1 MMDEFCKKLK
11 AAIHNTNK
19 AIEEL
24 PVMLDEGATMPTRA
38 HDMDGGL
45 DLYNRNENVVI
56 PGATWDEV
64 SGCTGDC
71 DKCLKHDGYFD
82 DDGCFVVTTCDEY
95 EKHCGFAI
103 IDTGVHV
110 QIPKGY
116 CGLMVSKSG
125 LNVNSNLTSTGLI
138 DAGYTGSIR
147 VNLYNHGKKARVIT
161 PHQKISQL
169 VILPCLLCKPV
180 LVDKFEETERGDG
193 GFGSTGEY

>member
-1 MMDEFCKKLK
+1 MNILVFDES
-11 AAIHNTNK
+11 INQT
-19 AIEEL
+19 IEEL
-24 PVMLDEGATMPTRA
+24 PVMLDDGAIMPTRA

-56 PGATWDEV
+56 PGATWDELN
-64 SGCTGDC
+64 CNGDC
-71 DKCLKHDGYFD
+71 DNCQRGTQYFGD
-82 DDGCFVVTTCDEY
+82 CDEY
-95 EKHCGFAI
+95 YAHCGFAI

-138 DAGYTGSIR
+138 DAGYTGSIK
-147 VNLYNHGKKARVIT
+147 VKLYNHGKKARVIT

-169 VILPCLLCKPV
+169 VVLPCLLCKPV

>member
-1 MMDEFCKKLK
+1 MDEFCEKLK

-38 HDMDGGL
+38 HDIDGGL
-45 DLYNRNENVVI
+45 DLYNRDKNVLV
-56 PGATWDEV
+56 PGASWDDNYC
-64 SGCTGDC
+64 SGDC
-71 DKCLKHDGYFD
+71 DICSEEDAFCFNKCG
-82 DDGCFVVTTCDEY
+82 T
-95 EKHCGFAI
+95 AI

-116 CGLMVSKSG
+116 LGLMVSKSG

-147 VNLYNHGKKARVIT
+147 VKLYNHGKKARVIT

-169 VILPCLLCKPV
+169 AILPCLLCKPV

-193 GFGSTGEY
+193 GFGSTGSH

>member
-1 MMDEFCKKLK
+1 MKNINL
-11 AAIHNTNK
+11 
-19 AIEEL
+19 EEL

-38 HDMDGGL
+38 HDLDGGL
-45 DLYNRNENVVI
+45 DLYNRDKNVLV
-56 PGATWDEV
+56 PGATWD
-64 SGCTGDC
+64 GANCTGDC
-71 DKCLKHDGYFD
+71 GHCSKSEGFFADGK
-82 DDGCFVVTTCDEY
+82 FVLTNCDEY
-95 EKHCGFAI
+95 YNHCGFAL

-110 QIPKGY
+110 QIPKGF

-138 DAGYTGSIR
+138 DAGYTGSIK
-147 VNLYNHGKKARVIT
+147 VKLYNHGKKARVIT